1 MQLQESDDY
10 NIYSK
15 DCIPDNRGGGIFQV
29 MKKDIFVTHRDD
41 LDTDCEVDGPNVR
54 FKTRRSK
61 SLFFTSFY
69 RPNRNDIDSLQ
80 ELGSSIFK

>member
-41 LDTDCEVDGPNVR
+41 LDTDPMMDPMMDPMSD
-54 FKTRRSK
+54 SK
-61 SLFFTSFY
+61 QEIKIFIFHFFLS
-69 RPNRNDIDSLQ
+69 PKQ
-80 ELGSSIFK
+80 ERHR

>member
-15 DCIPDNRGGGIFQV
+15 DSIPDNRGGGIFQV

-41 LDTDCEVDGPNVR
+41 LVTDCEVDGLNVR
-54 FKTRRSK
+54 FKTRDQNLYF
-61 SLFFTSFY
+61 SL
-69 RPNRNDIDSLQ
+69 L
-80 ELGSSIFK
+80 SIAQTGTT

>member
-54 FKTRRSK
+54 SKTRDQ
-61 SLFFTSFY
+61 TSFF
-69 RPNRNDIDSLQ
+69 RFFLSPKQ
-80 ELGSSIFK
+80 ERHR